1 MGKAHYRVVSNEPGG
16 PNFLALDL
24 ESIIEHIAD
33 EYGELGVR
41 DYEIEI
47 HLVDSD
53 GFVLKIYDSGEVL
66 EKIREVRS

>member
-1 MGKAHYRVVSNEPGG
+1 MSKAHYRVVSRINGT
-16 PNFLALDL
+16 NFLALDL

>member
-1 MGKAHYRVVSNEPGG
+1 MSKAHYRVVSRING

-24 ESIIEHIAD
+24 ESILEYIAE

>member
-1 MGKAHYRVVSNEPGG
+1 MSKAHYEVFSRQTG
-16 PNFLALDL
+16 PEAKALDL

-41 DYEIEI
+41 DNEIEI